1 VFLEL
6 SYTFSPKVRIICHNS
21 RDPKDGTRNKTKTQE
36 KHWPK
41 VDPTTPWA
49 IEVWPLKVATTNRQQ
64 NVGES
69 KTTFGDH
76 MAGTRHENRLKSN
89 YLHFGN
95 KNMEQKTKKKK
106 KEQTGNGGG
115 IVSKMRS
122 AIYYL

>member
-1 VFLEL
+1 
-6 SYTFSPKVRIICHNS
+6 
-21 RDPKDGTRNKTKTQE
+21 
-36 KHWPK
+36 
-41 VDPTTPWA
+41 
-49 IEVWPLKVATTNRQQ
+49 
-64 NVGES
+64 
-69 KTTFGDH
+69 